1 MHDVPW
7 HSSTTPYAIEQPYSS
22 VTDTGVLEELKHSVN
37 DCNQHRCAQEA
48 YEDGAYIVRQGEP
61 GDTMFV
67 VQTGDVIA
75 THRVTGEP
83 GEGQEVGSPEQ
94 CLYTLLQGAA
104 LFTCLL
110 LYLSSST
117 RALMTTSSCS

>member
-1 MHDVPW
+1 M
-7 HSSTTPYAIEQPYSS
+7 
-22 VTDTGVLEELKHSVN
+22 N
-37 DCNQHRCAQEA
+37 DCTNPGSAQEA

-83 GEGQEVGSPEQ
+83 GDGQEVGRPEL
-94 CLYTLLQGAA
+94 CLYTPLQCVT
-104 LFTCLL
+104 LPICLL
-110 LYLSSST
+110 SVCVVKQATCDTLCWLK
-117 RALMTTSSCS
+117 CSLHAIPAYARNPAKSVGEHKSIEQ